1 MVNYNMSVNKLSIFV
16 DLLIVNEVEL
26 FIVQFC
32 FYFLNCWSLV
42 LPFPRYS
49 IRFQYLQLKARSF

>member
-32 FYFLNCWSLV
+32 FYFLDCRNH
-42 LPFPRYS
+42 S
-49 IRFQYLQLKARSF
+49 INLAWI